1 MIIKDIITSE
11 GIVVIVYIVLYVWNT
26 ILWMKEYRDEY
37 PTNEEQLP
45 NHSQNKN
52 S

>member
-1 MIIKDIITSE
+1 MIKDIITPE
-11 GIVVIVYIVLYVWNT
+11 GILIVVYIVLYVWNT

-37 PTNEEQLP
+37 PPQDP
-45 NHSQNKN
+45 SQNKK